1 MPFTDIHS
9 INVNLR
15 NMVMALKE
23 LSIKSD
29 FRTTIEF
36 LITILEM
43 EEFCHNDYDIGERL
57 STIKY
62 MVKV

>member
-1 MPFTDIHS
+1 
-9 INVNLR
+9 
-15 NMVMALKE
+15 MALKE

-43 EEFCHNDYDIGERL
+43 DEFCHNDYDTGSFVQTLQNQR
-57 STIKY
+57 
-62 MVKV
+62 

>member
-1 MPFTDIHS
+1 
-9 INVNLR
+9 
-15 NMVMALKE
+15 MALKE

-43 EEFCHNDYDIGERL
+43 DEFCHNDYDTGQRDQIIVIF
-57 STIKY
+57 TNFY
-62 MVKV
+62 QF

>member
-1 MPFTDIHS
+1 
-9 INVNLR
+9 
-15 NMVMALKE
+15 MALKE

-43 EEFCHNDYDIGERL
+43 EEFCHNDYDIGKSL
-57 STIKY
+57 
-62 MVKV
+62 V

>member
-1 MPFTDIHS
+1 
-9 INVNLR
+9 
-15 NMVMALKE
+15 MALKE

-43 EEFCHNDYDIGERL
+43 DEFCHNDYDTG
-57 STIKY
+57 SF
-62 MVKV
+62 V

>member
-1 MPFTDIHS
+1 
-9 INVNLR
+9 
-15 NMVMALKE
+15 MALKE

-43 EEFCHNDYDIGERL
+43 EEFCHNDYDTGMCAERISL
-57 STIKY
+57 QSWNVFSYETFFINSLC
-62 MVKV
+62 

>member
-1 MPFTDIHS
+1 
-9 INVNLR
+9 
-15 NMVMALKE
+15 MALKE

-43 EEFCHNDYDIGERL
+43 EEFCHNDYDTGMCAERISL
-57 STIKY
+57 QSWNVFSYETFL
-62 MVKV
+62 